1 MSGIPPELEV
11 EIVVAHTSY
20 VPEENLEEPVPGGME
35 EEDAGLFECGIC
47 FLEVEVA
54 EKVCCQMDHAFCSD
68 CVRNHAREAAYGQGK
83 SALLDCL
90 EVGCDSGFRRSMG
103 PFLL

>member
-1 MSGIPPELEV
+1 M
-11 EIVVAHTSY
+11 VAQTSY
-20 VPEENLEEPVPGGME
+20 VPEENLEEPAPGGVE

-90 EVGCDSGFRRSMG
+90 EVGCESGFRRSMG